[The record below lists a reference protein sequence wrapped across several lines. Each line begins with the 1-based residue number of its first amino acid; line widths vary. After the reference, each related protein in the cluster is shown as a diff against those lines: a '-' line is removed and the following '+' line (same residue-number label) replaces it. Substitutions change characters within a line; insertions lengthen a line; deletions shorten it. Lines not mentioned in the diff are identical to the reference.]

1 MKSLDTI
8 KKELEKD
15 LDRCA
20 VLADAWSAVTR
31 NRKKDGKDFSVISK
45 NFSGCSF
52 SDNQYFFHTKE
63 KIIRVCKWSS
73 LQGYISDEIRSSV
86 TLSAYTKKDYP
97 EDETRIIKEPGLTP
111 YYFLN
116 ADEIE
121 NKIQERIKYF
131 RDAATEY
138 KKDLAAIDTV
148 FSKFKNAIDTA
159 WDNMSKKVSDH
170 TAYKL
175 RDYMQNYFPGY

>member
-31 NRKKDGKDFSVISK
+31 NRKKDGKDFSVMSK

-52 SDNQYFFHTKE
+52 SDNQYSFHTKE
-63 KIIRVCKWSS
+63 KIIRVCKWSA
-73 LQGYISDEIRSSV
+73 LQGYMSDEMKTTE
-86 TLSAYTKKDYP
+86 TLSPYKKDNYP
-97 EDETRIIKEPGLTP
+97 EDETRIITSPGLCP
-111 YYFLN
+111 YYFFN

-121 NKIQERIKYF
+121 NKIRERVEYF
-131 RDAATEY
+131 RKAAAEARA
-138 KKDLAAIDTV
+138 DLAVIDTV
-148 FSKFKNAIDTA
+148 FQSFQEAIDTA
-159 WDNMSKKVSDH
+159 YKTMSGKVSAH
-170 TAYKL
+170 TAYKC
-175 RDYMQNYFPGY
+175 REYMQNYFPLN